1 MVKYDIFISY
11 RREGGEAM
19 ACLLCD
25 KLRQREFKVFYDVE
39 SLRSGKFNDEIYD
52 VIHNCTDVIC
62 VLPENALDRCQ
73 DEEDWVRRE
82 IAYAIAEKKNI
93 VPVKMRNFEYPNNL
107 PEDIK
112 EIKNYQTISAN
123 MEFFDATFQKLLEA
137 LRTTQITEDEES
149 IKYTNDLDTLI
160 QIRKYKEM
168 ISRNPE

>member
-82 IAYAIAEKKNI
+82 IAYGRTWNW
-93 VPVKMRNFEYPNNL
+93 
-107 PEDIK
+107 K
-112 EIKNYQTISAN
+112 ECC
-123 MEFFDATFQKLLEA
+123 
-137 LRTTQITEDEES
+137 
-149 IKYTNDLDTLI
+149 
-160 QIRKYKEM
+160 
-168 ISRNPE
+168 